1 MKKNKDFGKSTTE
14 LTNEYINE
22 HPYVKNCLKKG
33 LINYSALA
41 RHISKELK
49 IEKQSSKE
57 AILIAARR
65 THDKLK
71 KEFVEEK
78 EISKL
83 LAMSEIEIKNK
94 IVVFIVHKMISFDY
108 IEKMQTQIKRES
120 GFSYVLEG
128 SDNYTI
134 ITQEKFSKLIEKYS
148 KPIKINKNMVLINI
162 KSPKEIET
170 IPGVIA
176 YLTSLFAE
184 NGVNIS
190 EFLSCWT
197 DTIFVIHPKDLNK
210 SINFLNF
217 D

>member
-1 MKKNKDFGKSTTE
+1 METNTAE

-41 RHISKELK
+41 RHIAKELN
-49 IEKQSSKE
+49 IEKKSSQE
-57 AILIAARR
+57 AILVAARR
-65 THDKLK
+65 AHDKLR
-71 KEFVEEK
+71 KELAQEK
-78 EISKL
+78 EISTL
-83 LAMSEIEIKNK
+83 LSKSEIEIKNK
-94 IVVFIVHKMISFDY
+94 IMAFILDKNISFDH
-108 IEKMQTQIKRES
+108 IEKLQNQIKKEF

-134 ITQEKFSKLIEKYS
+134 ITQEKFTIFIEKELKS
-148 KPIKINKNMVLINI
+148 KIIKLNKNLVLINI

-170 IPGVIA
+170 IPGVVS

-184 NGVNIS
+184 NGVNIY

-197 DTIFVIHPKDLNK
+197 DTIFIIDFKDINK
-210 SINFLNF
+210 AINFLKF
-217 D
+217 E

>member
-1 MKKNKDFGKSTTE
+1 MGKNTSE

-41 RHISKELK
+41 RHIAKELD
-49 IEKQSSKE
+49 IEKKSSKE

-65 THDKLK
+65 KHDYLK
-71 KEFVEEK
+71 KGSTQEK

-83 LAMSEIEIKNK
+83 LSNSEIEIRNK
-94 IVVFIVHKMISFDY
+94 IVVFILEKNINFDI
-108 IEKMQTQIKRES
+108 IEKIQIQIKKES
-120 GFSYVLEG
+120 GSSYVLEG

-134 ITQEKFSKLIEKYS
+134 ITQEKYIHLIEKS
-148 KPIKINKNMVLINI
+148 MKSAIIKLNKKMVLINI
-162 KSPKEIET
+162 KSQKDIET
-170 IPGVIA
+170 IPGVVS

-184 NGVNIS
+184 NGVNIF

-197 DTIFVIHPKDLNK
+197 DTIFIIDSKDLNK
-210 SINFLNF
+210 SINFLKF
-217 D
+217 E